1 MRTRLPSEKNKSAFS
16 LIELL
21 VVIAIIG
28 IIGAFAVPAVGNLL
42 KGSAI
47 TQAANLLNDNTSA
60 ARQYALTRN
69 RTVEVRFY
77 NFGDP
82 EVPGESITDQSTWS
96 FRALQY
102 FEIADGNI
110 PNPVGKVARFPDTVI
125 MNPSATLSSVFSG
138 LTPSNPGANDP
149 DLPRGV
155 KKKYTYV
162 SFRFQPDGSTSLSP
176 TGPTAGGANGQW
188 YITVHLLS
196 DAARSANGIG
206 NNPNQVHNFFTWMI
220 DPVSGSTKVLRP
232 GFKK

>member
-1 MRTRLPSEKNKSAFS
+1 MTMRTRLPSEKKQSAFS

-60 ARQYALTRN
+60 ARQHALTRN

-77 NFGDP
+77 SFIDP
-82 EVPGESITDQSTWS
+82 EQPGEITPY

-110 PNPVGKVARFPDTVI
+110 PNPVGKVSRFPDTII
-125 MNPSATLSSVFSG
+125 MNPTAALSSVFGG
-138 LTPSNPGANDP
+138 LTPSTPGTNDP

-155 KKKYTYV
+155 KKNYTYV

-176 TGPTAGGANGQW
+176 TGPTTSGANGQW

-196 DAARSANGIG
+196 DADRSANGIG

-232 GFKK
+232 GFKNP